1 MNVDK
6 WKSYDKEAEEWK
18 GKTVVL
24 LENEN
29 SIEVCSMKEGSA
41 GVLTDRLG
49 VQYGDQS

>member
-6 WKSYDKEAEEWK
+6 WKSYGEEAGEWK
-18 GKTVVL
+18 GEPVVL

-41 GVLTDRLG
+41 GALTDRLG
-49 VQYGDQS
+49 VQYSDQS